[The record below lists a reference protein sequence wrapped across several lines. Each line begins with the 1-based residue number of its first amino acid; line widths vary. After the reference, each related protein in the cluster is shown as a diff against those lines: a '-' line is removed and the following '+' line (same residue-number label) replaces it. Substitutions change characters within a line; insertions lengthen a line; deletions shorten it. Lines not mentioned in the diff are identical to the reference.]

1 MSSAYEDKPGADDTA
16 PPTGAVTTTTAPAP
30 ALVSISGPV
39 APAGEGTWCDGRGLH
54 ARYAGRTAVGLVRE
68 HNEDNFVIANL
79 TSGEVSERETVFT
92 DCVGN
97 GGLLFA
103 VCDGMGGAAAGEV
116 ASQMAVD
123 VLLEAMRR
131 GGAPGERDVLARRL
145 VSAVEEA
152 GRRIFDSAQKERSRR
167 GMGTTATA
175 AVLVDKVLFLA
186 EVGDSRAYLLRA
198 GQLKQ
203 LTKDQSLVNQLI
215 EAGHLTEAEAEAFEH
230 SNIILQALGTS
241 ETVQVDLTFVELRR
255 GDRLMMCSDG
265 LSGLVHGD
273 TLRDTLAG
281 IDDPAECTAALVRF
295 AEAGGGHDNITVVVI
310 DFDGDTLEVPRETDS
325 FGYLQYPLVPAA
337 SAASTFSEE
346 EVTEA
351 TKPLSTGQ
359 YEAVPSYRPSAGP
372 GVDTSPWLWVS
383 AGLAA
388 LLVGTWLLAV
398 GGSAGSAVS
407 SLEEVT
413 TVTTVTTDDSNGAPA
428 EPTQAPAAAEPTTAD
443 EAKGVP
449 VNVHSDVED
458 AVLLVN
464 GESHGPLATG
474 QGQSLE
480 LPPGAYRFEAQSK
493 GNTAAV
499 EVVTV
504 RPDVAPLDV
513 FLRLPAGANGPA
525 KTGQPTPPRSAE
537 AASPT
542 APEAQPGAQPATTDA
557 PKTPLGEPAKTQ
569 VPTAEPKAAPSPASP
584 LAPLSAP
591 GGHAAPARK
600 KEPPRAPA
608 PAAPKAAAA
617 PAPERPAAAP
627 EKPAA
632 APEKPA
638 APAPTEPKP
647 DSPIPEN
654 PF

>member
-1 MSSAYEDKPGADDTA
+1 MSSPYEDKPGADDA
-16 PPTGAVTTTTAPAP
+16 SAAAGAVTTTTAPAP
-30 ALVSISGPV
+30 PFVSLSGPV

-54 ARYAGRTAVGLVRE
+54 VRYAGRTAVGLVRE

-79 TSGEVSERETVFT
+79 TSGQVSERETVLT
-92 DCVGN
+92 DIVGA

-131 GGAPGERDVLARRL
+131 GGAPEERDVLARRL

-152 GRRIFDSAQKERSRR
+152 GRRIYDAAQKERSRR

-175 AVLVDKVLFLA
+175 AVLIDKVLFLA
-186 EVGDSRAYLLRA
+186 EVGDSRAYLLRN

-255 GDRLMMCSDG
+255 GDRLMLCSDG
-265 LSGLVHGD
+265 LSGLVHND
-273 TLRDTLAG
+273 ALREALAG
-281 IDDPAECTAALVRF
+281 IDDPAECTAALVRL

-310 DFDGDTLEVPRETDS
+310 DFDGDALDMPRETDT
-325 FGYLQYPLVPAA
+325 FGYLQYPLVPAT
-337 SAASTFSEE
+337 STASTFSEE

-351 TKPLSTGQ
+351 TKPLSMGN
-359 YEAVPSYRPSAGP
+359 YETSPSYHPPEAP
-372 GVDTSPWLWVS
+372 AVDTSPWLWVS

-398 GGSAGSAVS
+398 GGSAGGAMS
-407 SLEEVT
+407 SLEDMVT
-413 TVTTVTTDDSNGAPA
+413 QETNVAPA
-428 EPTQAPAAAEPTTAD
+428 EPPQAPAAPAEPMAAA
-443 EAKGVP
+443 EVKRVP
-449 VNVHSDVED
+449 VQVQSDVED

-464 GESHGPLATG
+464 GEPHGALAPG
-474 QGQSLE
+474 QAQQLE
-480 LPPGAYRFEAQSK
+480 LPPGAHRLEAQRN
-493 GNTAAV
+493 GTTAAV
-499 EVVTV
+499 EVVDV
-504 RPDVAPLDV
+504 RPDAAPLDV

-525 KTGQPTPPRSAE
+525 KAVTPKPEEAPQAAPPPAAEEPKSAPAP
-537 AASPT
+537 AAPQV
-542 APEAQPGAQPATTDA
+542 APAPAPAT
-557 PKTPLGEPAKTQ
+557 PG
-569 VPTAEPKAAPSPASP
+569 
-584 LAPLSAP
+584 PLSAP
-591 GGHAAPARK
+591 GGQPAPPTVRK
-600 KEPPRAPA
+600 KEAPRVV
-608 PAAPKAAAA
+608 APKAAA
-617 PAPERPAAAP
+617 PTPPPAP

-632 APEKPA
+632 AAPEA
-638 APAPTEPKP
+638 APPPPSEPKPEPKP
-647 DSPIPEN
+647 DSPIPDN

>member
-1 MSSAYEDKPGADDTA
+1 
-16 PPTGAVTTTTAPAP
+16 
-30 ALVSISGPV
+30 
-39 APAGEGTWCDGRGLH
+39 
-54 ARYAGRTAVGLVRE
+54 
-68 HNEDNFVIANL
+68 
-79 TSGEVSERETVFT
+79 
-92 DCVGN
+92 
-97 GGLLFA
+97 
-103 VCDGMGGAAAGEV
+103 
-116 ASQMAVD
+116 
-123 VLLEAMRR
+123 
-131 GGAPGERDVLARRL
+131 GAPEERDALARRL

-175 AVLVDKVLFLA
+175 AVLIDKVLFLA

-255 GDRLMMCSDG
+255 GDRLMLCSDG

-281 IDDPAECTAALVRF
+281 VDDPSECTAALVRF

-310 DFDGDTLEVPRETDS
+310 DFDGDTLELPRETDS

-351 TKPLSTGQ
+351 TKPLSMGGS
-359 YEAVPSYRPSAGP
+359 YETVPSYHPPAGP

-407 SLEEVT
+407 SLEEVA
-413 TVTTVTTDDSNGAPA
+413 TDDSNVAPA
-428 EPTQAPAAAEPTTAD
+428 EPTQAPAAAAAEPTAAA
-443 EAKGVP
+443 EVKGVP

-504 RPDVAPLDV
+504 RADAAPLDV

-525 KTGQPTPPRSAE
+525 KTGQPTPPKAAE
-537 AASPT
+537 APSQPAQ
-542 APEAQPGAQPATTDA
+542 EAQPAASAQPAQPAQPTTDQPKA
-557 PKTPLGEPAKTQ
+557 PLSEPAKTQ
-569 VPTAEPKAAPSPASP
+569 
-584 LAPLSAP
+584 
-591 GGHAAPARK
+591 APA
-600 KEPPRAPA
+600 
-608 PAAPKAAAA
+608 
-617 PAPERPAAAP
+617 
-627 EKPAA
+627 
-632 APEKPA
+632 
-638 APAPTEPKP
+638 TE
-647 DSPIPEN
+647 
-654 PF
+654 

>member
-1 MSSAYEDKPGADDTA
+1 MSSPYEDKPGADDTS
-16 PPTGAVTTTTAPAP
+16 PPAAAVTTTTAPAP
-30 ALVSISGPV
+30 ALVSVSGPV
-39 APAGEGTWCDGRGLH
+39 AAPGEGTWCNGQGLH
-54 ARYAGRTAVGLVRE
+54 VRYAGRSAVGLVRE

-79 TSGEVSERETVFT
+79 SSGEVSERETSLM
-92 DCVGN
+92 DLVGE

-131 GGAPGERDVLARRL
+131 GGNPGERDVLARRL

-152 GRRIFDSAQKERSRR
+152 GRRIFDAAQKERSRR

-175 AVLVDKVLFLA
+175 AVLIDKVLFLA
-186 EVGDSRAYLLRA
+186 EVGDSRAYLLRG

-265 LSGLVHGD
+265 LSGLVHND

-281 IDDPAECTAALVRF
+281 IDDPAECTASLIRF

-310 DFDGDTLEVPRETDS
+310 DFDGDALELPRENDS
-325 FGYLQYPLVPAA
+325 FGYLQYPLVPAS

-351 TKPLSTGQ
+351 TKPLSMGGSYDT
-359 YEAVPSYRPSAGP
+359 VPSYHPPAGP
-372 GVDTSPWLWVS
+372 GVDTSPWLWIS

-388 LLVGTWLLAV
+388 LLIGTWLLAV
-398 GGSAGSAVS
+398 GGGVGGAVTA
-407 SLEEVT
+407 LEDAP
-413 TVTTVTTDDSNGAPA
+413 TDDSNVAPA
-428 EPTQAPAAAEPTTAD
+428 DAPPPPSAEQREGTTD
-443 EAKGVP
+443 AKGVP
-449 VNVHSDVED
+449 VHVYSDVED

-464 GESHGPLATG
+464 GEPHGPLAMGEG
-474 QGQSLE
+474 QALD
-480 LPPGAYRFEAQSK
+480 LPPGAYRFEAQSH
-493 GNTAAV
+493 GNIAAV
-499 EVVTV
+499 EVVNV
-504 RPDVAPLDV
+504 KPEAPVDVY
-513 FLRLPAGANGPA
+513 LRLPAGENGPGKTAAPTAA
-525 KTGQPTPPRSAE
+525 KAAAPTEPTDAKPVAP
-537 AASPT
+537 AASP
-542 APEAQPGAQPATTDA
+542 
-557 PKTPLGEPAKTQ
+557 EPAKAPAAT
-569 VPTAEPKAAPSPASP
+569 AAPAENKVAPETKP
-584 LAPLSAP
+584 VPGTPGPLSAP
-591 GGHAAPARK
+591 GASHAAAT
-600 KEPPRAPA
+600 PP
-608 PAAPKAAAA
+608 PAAPVKRPKA
-617 PAPERPAAAP
+617 PPPP
-627 EKPAA
+627 
-632 APEKPA
+632 
-638 APAPTEPKP
+638 PAPTTAKPRPTEPATTPTSPAPDSPKAAPTAPPSEQKP
-647 DSPIPEN
+647 GSPIPEN